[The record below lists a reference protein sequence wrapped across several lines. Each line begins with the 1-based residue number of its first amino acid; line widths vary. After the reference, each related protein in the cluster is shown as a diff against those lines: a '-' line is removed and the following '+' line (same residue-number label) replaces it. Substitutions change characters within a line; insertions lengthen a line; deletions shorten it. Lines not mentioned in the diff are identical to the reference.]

1 MPDQVAGRAPATWR
15 RLVPVAAV
23 QALVVVASACGS
35 GSGGS
40 RTPPPTLP
48 AAIGHTVV
56 TVTAGTPSSRESLTV
71 QVGTVISVQML
82 SGATHIATFHS
93 PGIGDYSILHT
104 WPIPSADVPT
114 DGSVSDYIAMRPGH
128 TTVDAAAGSTHLLVT
143 VTVTASSPT
152 P

>member
-1 MPDQVAGRAPATWR
+1 MDIRAEEISRIIRSQIEGFDAQVD
-15 RLVPVAAV
+15 VA
-23 QALVVVASACGS
+23 
-35 GSGGS
+35 
-40 RTPPPTLP
+40 
-48 AAIGHTVV
+48 
-56 TVTAGTPSSRESLTV
+56 E
-71 QVGTVISVQML
+71 VGTVISVQML
-82 SGATHIATFHS
+82 SGATHIASFHS